1 MQCCAATA
9 QSLHLTSVTGKTFFL
24 EFACNLRSHC
34 FGEGTRVEHFSD
46 FGGFCS
52 TFEATR
58 VDFGAGGRQKS
69 NISPGFCLLPGP
81 CTTISE
87 SLVDKIQA
95 FPPVFVY
102 FQSHAPKF
110 ARNYQRCYKDY
121 VKSKT
126 LPNSVTNGTAFPT
139 KRDFIHLFPKNAK
152 KRRADLPLRHHHN
165 LYLNSSATCL
175 TDFPSRLARRI
186 T

>member
-1 MQCCAATA
+1 MRHFHRFL
-9 QSLHLTSVTGKTFFL
+9 STS
-24 EFACNLRSHC
+24 RSAHHN
-34 FGEGTRVEHFSD
+34 FRES
-46 FGGFCS
+46 
-52 TFEATR
+52 
-58 VDFGAGGRQKS
+58 GRQKS
-69 NISPGFCLLPGP
+69 DISPRFCLLPGP
-81 CTTISE
+81 RTTISDQP
-87 SLVDKIQA
+87 VDKIQT

-126 LPNSVTNGTAFPT
+126 LPNSVANGTAFPT
-139 KRDFIHLFPKNAK
+139 KRDFIHLFPKTPK

-175 TDFPSRLARRI
+175 TDFPSCLARRI

>member
-1 MQCCAATA
+1 MQSCAATA

-24 EFACNLRSHC
+24 EFACNLKSHC
-34 FGEGTRVEHFSD
+34 FGEGTRIEHFSD

-52 TFEATR
+52 TLRAAR
-58 VDFGAGGRQKS
+58 VEFIGSGRTFFRFWRPHES
-69 NISPGFCLLPGP
+69 NL
-81 CTTISE
+81 E
-87 SLVDKIQA
+87 SQVDKIHT
-95 FPPVFVY
+95 FLPVFVY
-102 FQSHAPKF
+102 FQVRAPKF
-110 ARNYQRCYKDY
+110 ARNYQRCCKDY

-126 LPNSVTNGTAFPT
+126 LPNSVANGTVFPT
-139 KRDFIHLFPKNAK
+139 KRDFIHLFPQNAK

-175 TDFPSRLARRI
+175 TDFPSCLARRI

>member
-1 MQCCAATA
+1 MQRCAATA
-9 QSLHLTSVTGKTFFL
+9 QSLHLTSVTTKTFFL

-46 FGGFCS
+46 FLNFCS
-52 TFEATR
+52 TFETAR
-58 VDFGAGGRQKS
+58 SGFVPAGRQKS
-69 NISPGFCLLPGP
+69 DISPRFCLLSRSR
-81 CTTISE
+81 TTISE
-87 SLVDKIQA
+87 SQVDKIQT

-126 LPNSVTNGTAFPT
+126 LPNSVANGTAFPT
-139 KRDFIHLFPKNAK
+139 KRDFIHLFPKTPK

-175 TDFPSRLARRI
+175 TDFPSCLARRI

>member
-1 MQCCAATA
+1 MRHFHRFL
-9 QSLHLTSVTGKTFFL
+9 STS
-24 EFACNLRSHC
+24 RSAH
-34 FGEGTRVEHFSD
+34 HN
-46 FGGFCS
+46 
-52 TFEATR
+52 
-58 VDFGAGGRQKS
+58 FGACGRQKS
-69 NISPGFCLLPGP
+69 DISPGFCLLPGP
-81 CTTISE
+81 RTTISE
-87 SLVDKIQA
+87 SQVDKNQT
-95 FPPVFVY
+95 FLPVFVY

-126 LPNSVTNGTAFPT
+126 LPNGVANGTAFPT
-139 KRDFIHLFPKNAK
+139 KRDFIHLFPKTPK

>member
-1 MQCCAATA
+1 MQCCAATD

-46 FGGFCS
+46 FGGFCP

-69 NISPGFCLLPGP
+69 HISPGFCLLPGP
-81 CTTISE
+81 RTPISE
-87 SLVDKIQA
+87 SLVDKNQT

-102 FQSHAPKF
+102 FRVRAPKF
-110 ARNYQRCYKDY
+110 ARNYQRCCKDD

-126 LPNSVTNGTAFPT
+126 LPNSVTNGSAFPT
-139 KRDFIHLFPKNAK
+139 KRDFIHLFPKTPKNAGPIC
-152 KRRADLPLRHHHN
+152 R
-165 LYLNSSATCL
+165 CVIIII
-175 TDFPSRLARRI
+175 FI
-186 T
+186 